1 MKDAVTS
8 ARFSTNKETSRETRT
23 HLQNSLLL
31 LQPLVGLAE
40 AGVEV
45 AEKLLLLFQLLLL
58 VGHLLPG
65 LQQLGL
71 QPPDAVLPPVDL
83 QILLL
88 AALLGTQQLEL
99 YL

>member
-45 AEKLLLLFQLLLL
+45 AEQLLLL
-58 VGHLLPG
+58 LL
-65 LQQLGL
+65 
-71 QPPDAVLPPVDL
+71 
-83 QILLL
+83 
-88 AALLGTQQLEL
+88 
-99 YL
+99 

>member
-45 AEKLLLLFQLLLL
+45 AEKLLLLLQLLLL
-58 VGHLLPG
+58 GSDSLV
-65 LQQLGL
+65 
-71 QPPDAVLPPVDL
+71 AEPPV
-83 QILLL
+83 
-88 AALLGTQQLEL
+88 AAITLVL
-99 YL
+99 